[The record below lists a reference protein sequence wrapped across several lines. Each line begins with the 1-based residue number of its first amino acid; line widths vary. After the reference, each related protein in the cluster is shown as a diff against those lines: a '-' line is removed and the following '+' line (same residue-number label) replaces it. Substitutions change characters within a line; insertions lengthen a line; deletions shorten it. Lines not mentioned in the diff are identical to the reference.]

1 MLAHAGGADELAAT
15 ILAAA
20 GLVLAWIAVTRL
32 RGRGF
37 GRMPKAVAVGLGVL
51 APFALVASVLAPMWF
66 GPTTAGGPRPRSTAT
81 IAFVEPAPG
90 DVVRG
95 EEIAVD
101 LAIEGG
107 RIVAE
112 TTTNVTPDTGHVHVY
127 LDGELLSMTYGA
139 EQMLPVADLEPGAHR
154 LLAEFVAADHAPF
167 APRVTATV
175 TFVKEDP

>member
-37 GRMPKAVAVGLGVL
+37 GRVPRAVAVGLGVL
-51 APFALVASVLAPMWF
+51 APLALVASVLAPTWF
-66 GPTTAGGPRPRSTAT
+66 GPTVADGPRPRSTAS
-81 IAFVEPAPG
+81 IAFLEPAPG
-90 DVVRG
+90 DVVQG
-95 EEIAVD
+95 EEVAVD

-107 RIVAE
+107 RLVAE

-139 EQMLPVADLEPGAHR
+139 EQTLPVADLEPGAHR

-175 TFVKEDP
+175 TFVKEDA